1 MRRDNQNNFRKNLP
15 RKNFRYKYP
24 IKRNRET
31 TRGIHKRIT
40 LRSCSGKYIYDR
52 TRNCNDNFVR
62 KLLTKLEVICR
73 RHIRVCFPDKIGY
86 IVNEL
91 NSFNETIQFTLEIE
105 ENKLACLYIIEIRN
119 SNDTINNT
127 SLPETNK

>member
-1 MRRDNQNNFRKNLP
+1 MAELE
-15 RKNFRYKYP
+15 
-24 IKRNRET
+24 IAM
-31 TRGIHKRIT
+31 IT
-40 LRSCSGKYIYDR
+40 LSGNYSQNWKW
-52 TRNCNDNFVR
+52 FVDDTFAFV
-62 KLLTKLEVICR
+62 L
-73 RHIRVCFPDKIGY
+73 PDKIGY

-105 ENKLACLYIIEIRN
+105 ENKLACLDIIEIRN

>member
-1 MRRDNQNNFRKNLP
+1 MTELE
-15 RKNFRYKYP
+15 
-24 IKRNRET
+24 IAM
-31 TRGIHKRIT
+31 IT
-40 LRSCSGKYIYDR
+40 LSGNYSQNWKW
-52 TRNCNDNFVR
+52 FVDDTFAFV
-62 KLLTKLEVICR
+62 L
-73 RHIRVCFPDKIGY
+73 PDKIGY

-105 ENKLACLYIIEIRN
+105 ENKLACLDIIEIRN